1 MRNQCI
7 RFESYKVDIGM
18 EGTCDLLRI
27 KAALTQVEKFIVLQS
42 ELSGKNVGFIFHPQ
56 AGHIEKIE
64 LLEAADFHRFCTI
77 LSVSMFMLRPS
88 LSVQIFA
95 EAHSGRKDTL

>member
-18 EGTCDLLRI
+18 EGACDLLRI
-27 KAALTQVEKFIVLQS
+27 KAALTQVEKFIVLRS
-42 ELSGKNVGFIFHPQ
+42 ELSGKNVGFLFHPH
-56 AGHIEKIE
+56 AGHIETIE
-64 LLEAADFHRFCTI
+64 RLEAADFHRFCTI

-95 EAHSGRKDTL
+95 EARSGRKDTL

>member
-27 KAALTQVEKFIVLQS
+27 KAALTQVEKFIVLQG
-42 ELSGKNVGFIFHPQ
+42 ELCRKNVGFIFHPQ